1 MKPHEQ
7 RVIDEKT
14 ELDGRIQKLVDF
26 FQTDLFAGL
35 GSYDQAL
42 MQMQANAML
51 TYAGILTLRISQFM
65 EPTA

>member
-1 MKPHEQ
+1 
-7 RVIDEKT
+7 
-14 ELDGRIQKLVDF
+14 
-26 FQTDLFAGL
+26 
-35 GSYDQAL
+35 L

>member
-14 ELDGRIQKLVDF
+14 ELDEKIQKLVAF
-26 FQTDLFAGL
+26 FQTELFDGL
-35 GSYDQAL
+35 SSYDQAL

-51 TYAGILTLRISQFM
+51 TYAGILTLRISQFV
-65 EPTA
+65 EAE

>member
-14 ELDGRIQKLVDF
+14 ELDEKIQKLVAF
-26 FQTDLFAGL
+26 FQTETFEGL
-35 GSYDQAL
+35 SSYDQAL

-51 TYAGILTLRISQFM
+51 TYAGILMLRISQFV
-65 EPTA
+65 EAE